1 MYASVALIEERLDSV
16 LTIQFKCVS
25 VIPIKSEIRGRI
37 DKSTYLGLMCL
48 TMGYML
54 TMSSS
59 VKL

>member
-25 VIPIKSEIRGRI
+25 VIPIKSEIRGTV
-37 DKSTYLGLMCL
+37 DKGTYLGLMCL